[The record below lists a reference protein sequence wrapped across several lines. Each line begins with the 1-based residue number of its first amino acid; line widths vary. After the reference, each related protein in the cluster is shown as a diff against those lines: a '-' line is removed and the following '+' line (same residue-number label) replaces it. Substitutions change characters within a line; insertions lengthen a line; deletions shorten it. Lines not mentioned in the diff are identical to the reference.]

1 MSSMD
6 TILVVG
12 LGLFAVAALLVW
24 WMRDID
30 IADIVAM
37 ISAPI
42 AGLTLIYWYGTPL
55 AWAGGAILL
64 LIGAF
69 ALSYLLSHR
78 ARHRSK

>member
-1 MSSMD
+1 MEI
-6 TILVVG
+6 ILVVG
-12 LGLFAVAALLVW
+12 LALFAVVALLVW

-42 AGLTLIYWYGTPL
+42 AGLALIYWYRTPL
-55 AWAGGAILL
+55 AWAGGAVLL

-69 ALSYLLSHR
+69 ALSYLLNRR
-78 ARHRSK
+78 ARHRK